1 MQKIILFL
9 LYIKSL
15 STSLSFQMLIG
26 NQETERQKRMNLAI
40 PQVATV
46 RDVVYKEKVL
56 LYRGKKSQCV

>member
-26 NQETERQKRMNLAI
+26 NQETEWQKRMNLAI

-46 RDVVYKEKVL
+46 RDMVYKEKVL